1 MHLGDIFDILS
12 DHCGDLPFSQVSS
25 MARNIMEL
33 HTQGVR
39 EAHGNGYDSGY
50 ESGHEVGKSLV
61 ALPTPD
67 QWEFKKAKD
76 VYDYQMS
83 RAQELV
89 KDIVAR
95 IGSDRKIQCI
105 KELRAQTGLGL
116 KDSKDTV
123 DTYINRLNAMNDG
136 TAEYSDEPPF

>member
-1 MHLGDIFDILS
+1 MHLGDILDILAEKAGGLTL
-12 DHCGDLPFSQVSS
+12 HEAMHV
-25 MARNIMEL
+25 ARNIMEL

-50 ESGHEVGKSLV
+50 ESGHEVGKSLT

-67 QWEFKKAKD
+67 QWEFKRAKD

-89 KDIVAR
+89 RDIVAR

-116 KDSKDTV
+116 KDTKDIV
-123 DTYINRLNAMNDG
+123 DTYIKRLNAMNDG